1 MYPSASAK
9 ETRTNAKD
17 AEKKDLCNAV
27 TIKEEARGKPAFY
40 QKIYFASAWDV
51 ILTWTDTR

>member
-40 QKIYFASAWDV
+40 QKIYFASA
-51 ILTWTDTR
+51 